1 MKKQQIKSIKKFI
14 PHISASLLSILAV
27 ACVIFRVMSSPP
39 VITMHMVFV
48 AKLSLPTGNTAV
60 SDTEETSQVEK
71 PRTKRG
77 IRR

>member
-39 VITMHMVFV
+39 DYNEAMVF
-48 AKLSLPTGNTAV
+48 AAEAFFANGQYS
-60 SDTEETSQVEK
+60 SE
-71 PRTKRG
+71 R
-77 IRR
+77 

>member
-39 VITMHMVFV
+39 DYNEAMVLR
-48 AKLSLPTGNTAV
+48 LSFLCQRAI
-60 SDTEETSQVEK
+60 QQ
-71 PRTKRG
+71 
-77 IRR
+77 